1 MTNLFEAAASN
12 PALIMEIVE
21 AMRNAASGAG
31 VTFSDDPL
39 QFVALASQNAAFKLR
54 LQAQLSRIA
63 STHGLA
69 FEPEASASV
78 SSAAGP
84 LGAIQKSV
92 KGDSTHPPIGMGIA
106 LLFIAAALVFAPS
119 TFKSIGGTLFG
130 DIDQIGGIDGIEPF
144 GR

>member
-12 PALIMEIVE
+12 STLIMEIVD

-39 QFVALASQNAAFKLR
+39 QFVQLASQNAAFKST
-54 LQAQLSRIA
+54 LQDQLSRIA
-63 STHGLA
+63 STHRLA
-69 FEPEASASV
+69 FEPEASVSV
-78 SSAAGP
+78 SFAAAP
-84 LGAIQKSV
+84 LGAIEKSV
-92 KGDSTHPPIGMGIA
+92 KGDSTRTPVSIGIA

-130 DIDQIGGIDGIEPF
+130 DLDQIGGIDGIEPF